1 MPPRLGG
8 GMTAQALEAICQRL
22 KGQAGLHGKADIR
35 AAARSFVH
43 LPFPELGA
51 AAALGDDAAL
61 LPAVGG
67 RLLLACEGLQPE
79 LVEEDPWFAGWSG
92 VLVNLSDIA
101 AMGGTPLAV
110 VNSIWSKN
118 DQHAEQLLAGMR
130 HAADCFAVPVVGGHT
145 NLRSPYNALSVAVL
159 GSSGPMVLSARAA
172 RPGQLC
178 CLLINTS
185 GEFYR
190 HYPFWDAATKAE
202 PKLLR
207 EHLALMAQLAAL
219 GLVLAAKD
227 ISMGGLVGTGAMF
240 AEAAGCRLSLELE
253 AIVPPPGV
261 ALEAWLSCFPSY
273 GYLLAVEPAQ
283 LEPLHKLVRNYPD
296 LHCGAIG
303 SFQPGG
309 SELELRQGGQSCSLW
324 SGREPLTGFGA
335 LAT

>member
-1 MPPRLGG
+1 
-8 GMTAQALEAICQRL
+8 MTAQALEAICQRL

-67 RLLLACEGLQPE
+67 QLLLACEGLQPE

-101 AMGGTPLAV
+101 AMGGIPLAV

-172 RPGQLC
+172 KPGQLC

-296 LHCGAIG
+296 LYCGAIG

-324 SGREPLTGFGA
+324 NGREPLTGFGA

>member
-1 MPPRLGG
+1 
-8 GMTAQALEAICQRL
+8 MTAQALEAICQRL